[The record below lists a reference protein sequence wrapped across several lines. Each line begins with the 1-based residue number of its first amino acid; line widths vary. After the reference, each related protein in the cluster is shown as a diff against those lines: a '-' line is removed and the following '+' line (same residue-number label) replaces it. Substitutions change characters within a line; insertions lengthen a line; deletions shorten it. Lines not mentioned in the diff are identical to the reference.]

1 MLQKPGVDKFCIW
14 MLTLVWIKLKATAA
28 SIAKVSQNLTL
39 GVCHISQ
46 SAAHFNNYLSAKF
59 QRFLKVAF

>member
-28 SIAKVSQNLTL
+28 SIAKVSQNLRL
-39 GVCHISQ
+39 GVCHIRQ

>member
-1 MLQKPGVDKFCIW
+1 

-39 GVCHISQ
+39 GVCHIRQ